1 MNHYE
6 ILGVDH
12 LAGVGEIRAAYLQRA
27 LEVHP
32 DKAGGSKAEFQKLVA
47 AFEVLSDGSL
57 RSAYNKTLASTK
69 VSRSPKSASPTAHQ
83 HAAAAQPP
91 CCAGPRVSLRITG
104 LAEFSG
110 YIAFSLK
117 AHLTHGGVMTMQEVA
132 RCSKE
137 ARQRQHTHL
146 ARHGSNGRACGKSSS
161 IFRRTTA
168 DAIVRKWSS
177 N

>member
-32 DKAGGSKAEFQKLVA
+32 DKAGGSKTKFQKLVA

-69 VSRSPKSASPTAHQ
+69 VSRSPKSASPIAHQ

-91 CCAGPRVSLRITG
+91 FCAGPRVNQPCCGAPAANQSC
-104 LAEFSG
+104 
-110 YIAFSLK
+110 
-117 AHLTHGGVMTMQEVA
+117 GGGPVKHPS
-132 RCSKE
+132 CSF
-137 ARQRQHTHL
+137 
-146 ARHGSNGRACGKSSS
+146 KSSGTQWPRW
-161 IFRRTTA
+161 RRYRGYCRMRRRA
-168 DAIVRKWSS
+168 SC
-177 N
+177 